1 MSFKKSLGKTFV
13 LLIIILILLAGGLLW
28 FDYLGVVHVK
38 SVFSPMYKVL
48 KKSPQTSSTATQSR
62 PLVANLDEDRLR
74 KQREAL
80 DIFKEELVTQMLR
93 IVFLTAV
100 IEDLGVR
107 SARAFTDLPEVVFCL
122 ADVAWIQIGLGRP
135 DAVSFIVIR
144 IDGDIHAALVKT
156 DPLR

>member
-1 MSFKKSLGKTFV
+1 MGTRHLIRLAVVLGEDD
-13 LLIIILILLAGGLLW
+13 IPY
-28 FDYLGVVHVK
+28 FDVTVV
-38 SVFSPMYKVL
+38 F
-48 KKSPQTSSTATQSR
+48 
-62 PLVANLDEDRLR
+62 N
-74 KQREAL
+74 
-80 DIFKEELVTQMLR
+80 IFKEELVTQMLR

-107 SARAFTDLPEVVFCL
+107 SARAFTDLPEVVFRL

-144 IDGDIHAALVKT
+144 IDGDIHAVLVKT